1 MSGDSRPNVANIT
14 GPQLAT
20 PSISFHQANHVP
32 INAQT
37 VNVQH
42 FSHHNVPAI
51 SCVPIKKR
59 KEDTGARKSSN
70 MHHARQ
76 SRSHE
81 QSVINRIN
89 EQLGELSSR
98 NLKEQWMSSI
108 KEPIDFI
115 SKRFQRL
122 QLDGRPV
129 QVRERV
135 GNADVDKLHCKLKE
149 IDQCYNEEIKTAVDL
164 KKCKTLHDFMKVHM
178 VVTKYSL
185 SIQKCGSETCKFCL
199 PIRAPIEN
207 GIRSLVM
214 ERQCTPRLDP
224 ERPGHFLSRTVLH
237 QKYGMETKA
246 WTCIEDLPSSKLD
259 MEKQAA
265 TVAKT
270 RDLEVSQK
278 FGLRS
283 WEAKKVRTVVHCY
296 SCAKPRCIYSTK
308 QEDYDKYETSL
319 QATIEEFMF
328 QCGDV
333 FFPDITSEMGKIF
346 LQKKKLT
353 CSMSMERSYYNTE
366 ERGLVIPDVC
376 FHCGLH
382 YGILTAENVQ
392 KLCKSEGFNV
402 YPICEVCIQ
411 EGKELVKKAKS
422 RKNVH
427 EAAVEAIEVKRR
439 KKEVVKA
446 ASKKK

>member
-135 GNADVDKLHCKLKE
+135 GNADVDKLHCKLKTTG
-149 IDQCYNEEIKTAVDL
+149 C
-164 KKCKTLHDFMKVHM
+164 
-178 VVTKYSL
+178 
-185 SIQKCGSETCKFCL
+185 
-199 PIRAPIEN
+199 
-207 GIRSLVM
+207 
-214 ERQCTPRLDP
+214 
-224 ERPGHFLSRTVLH
+224 HFLPDHTRLMQLFLPYLTPDSCVALGVFCFFNSIHTQ
-237 QKYGMETKA
+237 QKTHWRCM
-246 WTCIEDLPSSKLD
+246 SS
-259 MEKQAA
+259 
-265 TVAKT
+265 
-270 RDLEVSQK
+270 
-278 FGLRS
+278 G
-283 WEAKKVRTVVHCY
+283 
-296 SCAKPRCIYSTK
+296 
-308 QEDYDKYETSL
+308 
-319 QATIEEFMF
+319 
-328 QCGDV
+328 QCGELNLWTLYPRHHKEYFASIGLE
-333 FFPDITSEMGKIF
+333 FFQF
-346 LQKKKLT
+346 
-353 CSMSMERSYYNTE
+353 
-366 ERGLVIPDVC
+366 
-376 FHCGLH
+376 
-382 YGILTAENVQ
+382 
-392 KLCKSEGFNV
+392 
-402 YPICEVCIQ
+402 
-411 EGKELVKKAKS
+411 
-422 RKNVH
+422 
-427 EAAVEAIEVKRR
+427 
-439 KKEVVKA
+439 
-446 ASKKK
+446 